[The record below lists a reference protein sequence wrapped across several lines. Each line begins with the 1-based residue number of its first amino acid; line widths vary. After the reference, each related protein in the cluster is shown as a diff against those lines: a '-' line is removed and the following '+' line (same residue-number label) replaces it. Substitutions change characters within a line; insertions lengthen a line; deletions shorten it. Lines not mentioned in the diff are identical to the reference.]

1 MVTLSTNQPWF
12 YNDICEEMRL
22 FLDLTNIIPVE
33 SEPPMS
39 DGDIHMS
46 INLYE
51 RGSLYEAHAVC
62 SYMNGS
68 QRLTG
73 DCIHTAAARTEGEI
87 IVKRHKK
94 RCTKIAAFRAMEKLF
109 PQRIPWGSLTGIR
122 PTRLWR
128 ELLETM
134 SCNEAAHIMLDEF
147 DVTPEKLKVAADIT
161 RVQQKA
167 FAAQTPND
175 IDIYIGIPYCKS
187 KCLYCSFASCVRT
200 PKTDIGA
207 YLDALKKDILYG
219 SRTIAENGFIV
230 RAMYVGGG
238 TPTVLTNDELDD
250 LITYALECYGGF
262 GTEFTV
268 EAGRPDTIDMQKLLT
283 LRRLGVGRISINP
296 QTMNNDTLALIGRSH
311 TADDI
316 SRAYFDARAVGFESI
331 NADVIAG
338 LPGESDSHMQR
349 TMEAIAALKPD
360 NLTVHTLALKRSSAL
375 MEHLAEYKLPEAAEV
390 ERMVETGA
398 RAASEMGMRPY
409 YMYRQK
415 YMRGNLE
422 NIGYSLP
429 GRECI
434 YNIDMMEETTSIM
447 AHGAGAMSKRI
458 FDAERRV
465 ERIPNPK
472 DIATYINKLDATA
485 TEKNKLF
492 SQERGCI

>member
-1 MVTLSTNQPWF
+1 
-12 YNDICEEMRL
+12 
-22 FLDLTNIIPVE
+22 
-33 SEPPMS
+33 
-39 DGDIHMS
+39 
-46 INLYE
+46 
-51 RGSLYEAHAVC
+51 
-62 SYMNGS
+62 
-68 QRLTG
+68 
-73 DCIHTAAARTEGEI
+73 
-87 IVKRHKK
+87 
-94 RCTKIAAFRAMEKLF
+94 
-109 PQRIPWGSLTGIR
+109 
-122 PTRLWR
+122 
-128 ELLETM
+128 
-134 SCNEAAHIMLDEF
+134 
-147 DVTPEKLKVAADIT
+147 
-161 RVQQKA
+161 
-167 FAAQTPND
+167 
-175 IDIYIGIPYCKS
+175 
-187 KCLYCSFASCVRT
+187 
-200 PKTDIGA
+200 
-207 YLDALKKDILYG
+207 
-219 SRTIAENGFIV
+219 
-230 RAMYVGGG
+230 MYVGGG

-268 EAGRPDTIDMQKLLT
+268 EAGRPDTIDTQKLLT

-338 LPGESDSHMQR
+338 LPGESNSHMQK

-375 MEHLAEYKLPEAAEV
+375 MEHLTEYKLPEAAEV

-422 NIGYSLP
+422 NVGYSLP

-472 DIATYINKLDATA
+472 DIATYINKLNVTA

-492 SQERGCI
+492 SQERGCV